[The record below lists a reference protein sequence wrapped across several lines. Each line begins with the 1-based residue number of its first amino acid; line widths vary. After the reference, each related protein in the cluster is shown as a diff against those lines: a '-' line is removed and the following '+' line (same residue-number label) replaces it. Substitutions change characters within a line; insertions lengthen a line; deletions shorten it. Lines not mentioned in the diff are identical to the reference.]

1 MMADIET
8 KTSNVEIDV
17 EKANRMLK
25 KMIVRETANIK
36 TKRYNDGEM
45 ARQIKKMIEE
55 EVECY

>member
-1 MMADIET
+1 MTDTET
-8 KTSNVEIDV
+8 KTSSVEIDL

-25 KMIVRETANIK
+25 RLILKETTNIK